1 MRALHRLKTTFGRAA
16 ALVALCAIVLLFAP
30 SRATAQ
36 SPTYTVKAGDTLTSI
51 ATRFD
56 TTVAILQQLN
66 GLGTGDLIQVGQTL
80 KLPVASDTPASASAG
95 SGAAYY
101 VVQPGDSLYRIALR
115 YGMTERDL
123 ADYNEIANPDLI
135 SVGQALAIPV
145 NSSLVKPGLIIDP
158 PSVGQGKT
166 IEIQVARPE
175 VVSVTGKFENSTIRF
190 TQAGGYFY
198 ALEGISRCAKLGKFP
213 LTLTETDSSGKTMT
227 ETATITIDATNFP
240 IDQVNLPPDKLSILT
255 DTKLINTEAVQLAE
269 IVDQYTPTRLWSG
282 VFRQPVYG
290 RITEYFGTRRSY
302 NGGPVGACGHE
313 GTDFGMAQGT
323 PIYAPARG
331 RVVFAGLTQVRGNMT
346 VIDHGVG
353 VFSAYFHQIE
363 ILVKVGQMVE
373 PGDLIG
379 KVGTT
384 GLSTGPHLHW
394 SMWANGQYVDPFEW
408 TQRIFP

>member
-1 MRALHRLKTTFGRAA
+1 MRALHRLKTTSGRAA
-16 ALVALCAIVLLFAP
+16 ALVALCAIVLLLAP

-51 ATRFD
+51 AARYN
-56 TTVAILQQLN
+56 TTVAMLQQLN
-66 GLGTGDLIQVGQTL
+66 GLGTSDLIQVGQVL
-80 KLPVASDTPASASAG
+80 KLPGAPDKSASATAG

-115 YGMTERDL
+115 YGITPRDL
-123 ADYNEIANPDLI
+123 ADYNQIANPDLI
-135 SVGQALAIPV
+135 SVGQGLAIPV
-145 NSSLVKPGLIIDP
+145 DSSLVKPGLMIDP
-158 PSVGQGKT
+158 PVVGQGKT
-166 IEIQVARPE
+166 LEIKLSRPD
-175 VVSVTGKFENSTIRF
+175 VVSVTGKFENDTIRF

-213 LTLTETDSSGKTMT
+213 LTLAETDLSGKTIT
-227 ETATITIDATNFP
+227 ETATITIAATDFP
-240 IDQVNLPPDKLSILT
+240 VDQIVLPPDKLSILT
-255 DTKLINTEAVQLAE
+255 DTKLVNAEAVQLAE
-269 IVDQYTPTRLWSG
+269 VVNKYTPTRLWSG
-282 VFRQPVYG
+282 AFRQPVYG

-313 GTDFGMAQGT
+313 GTDFGMPQGT

-331 RVVFAGLTQVRGNMT
+331 RVVFTGLTQVRGNMT

-353 VFSAYFHQIE
+353 VYSAFFHQIQ

-373 PGDLIG
+373 PGELIG

-394 SMWANGQYVDPFEW
+394 SMWANGKYVDPFEW
-408 TQRIFP
+408 TQRVFP

>member
-1 MRALHRLKTTFGRAA
+1 MRALHRLKTTSGRAA
-16 ALVALCAIVLLFAP
+16 ALVALCAIVLLLAP

-51 ATRFD
+51 ATRYN
-56 TTVAILQQLN
+56 TTVAMLQQLN
-66 GLGTGDLIQVGQTL
+66 GLGTSDLIQVGQVL
-80 KLPVASDTPASASAG
+80 KLPGAPNPSVSAGAG
-95 SGAAYY
+95 SGATYY
-101 VVQPGDSLYRIALR
+101 VIQPGDSLYRIALR
-115 YGMTERDL
+115 YGTTQRDL
-123 ADYNEIANPDLI
+123 ANYNQIANPDLI

-145 NSSLVKPGLIIDP
+145 NSYVVKPGLMIDP
-158 PSVGQGKT
+158 PVVDQGKT
-166 IEIQVARPE
+166 LEIELSRPD
-175 VVSVTGKFENSTIRF
+175 VVSVTGKFENDTIHF
-190 TQAGGYFY
+190 TQAGRYFY

-213 LTLTETDSSGKTMT
+213 LTLAETDINGKTIT
-227 ETATITIDATNFP
+227 ETATITIAATDFP
-240 IDQVNLPPDKLSILT
+240 VDQVNLPPDKLSILT
-255 DTKLINTEAVQLAE
+255 DTKLINAEAVQLAGV
-269 IVDQYTPTRLWSG
+269 VDKYTPTRLWSG
-282 VFRQPVYG
+282 AFRQPVYG

-313 GTDFGMAQGT
+313 GTDFGMPQGT

-353 VFSAYFHQIE
+353 VFSAYFHQVE

-394 SMWANGQYVDPFEW
+394 SMWANGEYVDPFEW
-408 TQRIFP
+408 TQRVFP